1 MSAKVRRHN
10 RLLSAAAL
18 GVSLAAGLCV
28 ADTATGANV
37 TQLKSQL
44 GSAQSQLGAEQQH
57 QKTLAGSISA
67 LNGQVSS
74 LSSQI
79 SLVQQR
85 EAAAQ
90 GQLDQYDDALAQARA
105 QLGAEH
111 HKLNVARRRL
121 HIAQKILSAELL
133 NQYEAPQQSFMSIVM
148 SSSGFGQLLSQLEYL
163 DSAKKQEQGIIQLTR
178 FERTQALTATQRITK
193 LAATDQ
199 QEADYAGTQTHALV
213 GMGALLAS
221 RQAALADERSAQN
234 VALAASQEKGA
245 QLQSSISQIQAQEA
259 AAIKAAETYKPPPV
273 STVTTT
279 GTSTGTTGGTT
290 TTPVSTAPTNGGGG
304 TGLGPTDGWAIPY
317 SIVLCESGGQNLP
330 PNSAG
335 ASGYYQIIPDTWKDF
350 GGSGPAA
357 YLASKSEQ
365 DAVASKIWN
374 GGAGASNWS
383 CAAIVGIT

>member
-1 MSAKVRRHN
+1 MPAKVRRHT

-44 GSAQSQLGAEQQH
+44 GSAQSQLGAQQEH

-67 LNGQVSS
+67 LNGQVSA

-79 SLVQQR
+79 TLVQQR

-90 GQLDQYDDALAQARA
+90 DQLDQYDDALADARA
-105 QLGAEH
+105 QLDFEH
-111 HKLNVARRRL
+111 HKLDVARRRL
-121 HIAQKILSAELL
+121 HTAQKILSAELL

-148 SSSGFGQLLSQLEYL
+148 NSSGFGQLLSQLEYL
-163 DSAKKQEQGIIQLTR
+163 DSAKKQEQAIIQLTR
-178 FERTQALTATQRITK
+178 FERTQALAATQRITK

-213 GMGALLAS
+213 GMSALLDS
-221 RQAALADERSAQN
+221 RQAALADERSAQA

-245 QLQSSISQIQAQEA
+245 QLQSSISQIQSQEA

-273 STVTTT
+273 TTVTTT
-279 GTSTGTTGGTT
+279 GTSTGTT
-290 TTPVSTAPTNGGGG
+290 TTPVATAPVNGGGG

-317 SIVLCESGGQNLP
+317 AIVLCESGGQNLP

-335 ASGYYQIIPDTWKDF
+335 ASGYYQIIPGTWKDF
-350 GGSGPAA
+350 GGTGPAA

-365 DAVASKIWN
+365 DAVASKIWD

-383 CAAIVGIT
+383 CSAIVGIT